1 MNGVNGDSAMK
12 SVVAA
17 HKYEGGHLMRW
28 RQMVVLIAQ
37 DMMKRLE
44 LAILNVVLVRG

>member
-1 MNGVNGDSAMK
+1 MTGVNGDPAIK

-17 HKYEGGHLMRW
+17 HKYEGGQLMRW
-28 RQMVVLIAQ
+28 QQMVVLIAQ

-44 LAILNVVLVRG
+44 LVILVVVLVS